1 MPIVVRLLF
10 SYFSKVKQ
18 ADAHRGSPHVV
29 SVIGQVAAAVAK
41 PGNDTEAPVEPTADG
56 PLPALSA
63 SDPGAGEDE
72 TGLGFWQR
80 FADETVRRSIHLFVQ
95 PELDAELLEML
106 KSCPCAKLKATPA
119 VSTIMV
125 YYDEKYASEAASSP
139 WARKCPSRK
148 IHMETCLAQKVAADG
163 GVVPPGTIYVLPDHG
178 KQGNKAAI
186 KKAFELI
193 VKGIETCE
201 RSPTTNLVNHAVYEL
216 FFDETSL
223 RNRNR
228 TSRHRLMDQTE
239 QLIIFTDTMASIPDR
254 SRAFYPGTNR
264 GKVWGFINMEPVE
277 QLWHMSWADKKYA
290 WGRPCGKW
298 AEGQKTGQTLWRMW
312 TPRQRRSL

>member
-1 MPIVVRLLF
+1 
-10 SYFSKVKQ
+10 
-18 ADAHRGSPHVV
+18 
-29 SVIGQVAAAVAK
+29 
-41 PGNDTEAPVEPTADG
+41 
-56 PLPALSA
+56 
-63 SDPGAGEDE
+63 
-72 TGLGFWQR
+72 
-80 FADETVRRSIHLFVQ
+80 
-95 PELDAELLEML
+95 
-106 KSCPCAKLKATPA
+106 
-119 VSTIMV
+119 MV

-277 QLWHMSWADKKYA
+277 QLWHMSWADKNMLGAGHAASGRKGRRQGRHFGGCGPQGKGDRYDRLDSGSFRLA
-290 WGRPCGKW
+290 WLASNIFP
-298 AEGQKTGQTLWRMW
+298 
-312 TPRQRRSL
+312 